1 MREDNE
7 VVYEE
12 KLRLLE
18 PVVRQLSRKSHIIW
32 VSQTPIIPTCCN
44 SKNNYG
50 LNKRFSNYKLN
61 IYNNI
66 ARRVLK

>member
-7 VVYEE
+7 VEYEN
-12 KLRLLE
+12 KLMLLE

-32 VSQTPIIPTCCN
+32 VSQTPIIQTCCN
-44 SKNNYG
+44 SKNSDGIYKAFSQ
-50 LNKRFSNYKLN
+50 NKLD

-66 ARRVLK
+66 ARRVLQ